1 MQEELEPA
9 WLARIGWSCQEMGGS
24 AARVRTRCPKR
35 PHAERRYAEA
45 EEQIEPNPLP
55 RLHRGNYCK
64 SPGSVT
70 RVSLGPV
77 IHFVILHRR
86 PCTACQRQASSPTA
100 PRHRSSG
107 KRFGDKIRGEGNYT
121 RSYDEQGHCLTSY
134 NKADSI
140 ACVAHRMELNDVF
153 REGKAKRDVFAM
165 AISFQAHGLPCLAPS
180 VRPTSACSVAQPTQS
195 CSFGMSSAEISG

>member
-1 MQEELEPA
+1 
-9 WLARIGWSCQEMGGS
+9 MGGS

-107 KRFGDKIRGEGNYT
+107 KRFVDKIRGEGDT
-121 RSYDEQGHCLTSY
+121 ATATLARTM
-134 NKADSI
+134 NKTTVSSI
-140 ACVAHRMELNDVF
+140 ACVAHRTELDDVF
-153 REGKAKRDVFAM
+153 REGKAKRDVSAM
-165 AISFQAHGLPCLAPS
+165 AISFQVHGLPCLAPS